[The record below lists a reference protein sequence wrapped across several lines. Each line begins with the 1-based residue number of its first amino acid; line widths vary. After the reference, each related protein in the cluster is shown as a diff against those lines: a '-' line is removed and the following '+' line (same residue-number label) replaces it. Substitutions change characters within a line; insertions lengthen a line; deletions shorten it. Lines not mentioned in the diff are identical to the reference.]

1 MMQFNVMTL
10 KTLFGGKGCF
20 AALMLAQKRFSA
32 DVDEHV
38 LFQIGM
44 LSKLFLAKA
53 ASIFGL
59 LLMDF
64 TYMAVESVFGTED
77 ELAFHAMK
85 LPRSLM
91 DLFHMLTECLRIQI
105 DFSATLAGL
114 FQGLFLGMN
123 AILVFDEAVIRFKSF
138 RTVPTKEWQRIMSF
152 TAMLDDLFGT
162 DPLGTA
168 IWTII
173 NSVLRVAVKGDIVP

>member
-1 MMQFNVMTL
+1 MYFSVMDL
-10 KTLFGGKGCF
+10 ETLFGGKSRF
-20 AALMLAQKRFSA
+20 ATLMLAQKRFSA
-32 DVDEHV
+32 NVDEHV

-59 LLMDF
+59 FLMDF

-77 ELAFHAMK
+77 ELTFHAMK

-105 DFSATLAGL
+105 DFPATLAGL
-114 FQGLFLGMN
+114 FQGLFLSMN
-123 AILVFDEAVIRFKSF
+123 AILVFDEAVISLKSF
-138 RTVPTKEWQRIMSF
+138 RTVSTQKW
-152 TAMLDDLFGT
+152 
-162 DPLGTA
+162 
-168 IWTII
+168 
-173 NSVLRVAVKGDIVP
+173 